1 MLAWNLVGKVILRR
15 QVHFTSID
23 VDFQDKALHRN
34 FSINDDF
41 NCSMACLNYTGL
53 VIASQG
59 EFQDLDKYE
68 EDDEEE
74 ADVNAAATT
83 QGEKIDKK
91 ASYLYFKPLNERKD
105 LKDWH
110 YKMNFNE

>member
-1 MLAWNLVGKVILRR
+1 
-15 QVHFTSID
+15 
-23 VDFQDKALHRN
+23 
-34 FSINDDF
+34 
-41 NCSMACLNYTGL
+41 MACLNYTGL
-53 VIASQG
+53 AIASQG

-68 EDDEEE
+68 EDEEEE
-74 ADVNAAATT
+74 ADINAAGTT

-110 YKMNFNE
+110 YKMNFNEQIECMAQGSGWCAVSTSNGYLRIFSHEGIQK